1 MIQPRGPP
9 MPMPMGLPPRGP
21 PPMGLPP
28 MGLPPR
34 GMAGPPRGPMGPPG
48 GFGPRGP
55 IGIPGMPPRGPPGM
69 NPPQGVGMLGPAS
82 GRPPIAGVGLSMTQ
96 RFGILK
102 VHVLCGK
109 DLKAATGLDS
119 YVRVKIGSVDRASK
133 ISQGGGVRPNF
144 SEDFAFDIRAERDV
158 DFTVIGK
165 SANGDVMVGRA
176 RQNFMPWIAA
186 TQFAGDI
193 ALVDSSG
200 APCGVLSI
208 AVKFERTAPTAP
220 ATAQLKQGPAPTVLA
235 ITDANSGPRDP
246 NGRFSDKEIREAFIS
261 FDLDKNEFVGAAE
274 LRHVLVNIG
283 ENVTDEE
290 VDEMIRMCDK
300 DGDGQVSFDEFYRM
314 VTGGREP
321 PSEKSSLPVTKSSG
335 TGLGDAPTSLAARNQ
350 RKAAL
355 ASFSVKN
362 NIVFETLRKSLS
374 RFRAADRD
382 GSGMVDFAEFCE
394 VLGVDA
400 SQDSEKLFLQLDLDK
415 SGTIDILETL
425 IGLSTVV
432 NATKEE
438 KLKFAF
444 NTFDVNGDNVLTR
457 DELIKILKA
466 NHFSS
471 DVSDVAKKA
480 DTIMSQADG
489 DGDGV
494 MNYDEFLMVNRK
506 FPGILYMAA
515 SGK

>member
-1 MIQPRGPP
+1 MLGMPP
-9 MPMPMGLPPRGP
+9 NGLPPMGLPPRGP
-21 PPMGLPP
+21 PPMG
-28 MGLPPR
+28 M
-34 GMAGPPRGPMGPPG
+34 PPRGPMGPPRG
-48 GFGPRGP
+48 PPMGMGPPRGPPMGPPGFGPRGP
-55 IGIPGMPPRGPPGM
+55 ISGLPPRMQAPP
-69 NPPQGVGMLGPAS
+69 GVGMLAPAS
-82 GRPPIAGVGLSMTQ
+82 GRLPMAGVGLAMTQ

-102 VHVLCGK
+102 IHVLCGK
-109 DLKAATGLDS
+109 DLKAAIGMDS
-119 YVRVKIGSVDRASK
+119 YVRVKIGSIDRASK
-133 ISQGGGVRPNF
+133 ISAGGGVRPNY
-144 SEDFAFDIRAERDV
+144 SEDFSFDIRAERDV

-165 SANGDVMVGRA
+165 GGNGDVMVGRA

-208 AVKFERTAPTAP
+208 AVKFERTAPSAP
-220 ATAQLKQGPAPTVLA
+220 SSAQLKQGPAQPTVLA
-235 ITDANSGPRDP
+235 ITDGNNGPRDP
-246 NGRFSDKEIREAFIS
+246 NGRFSDKEIREAFTS
-261 FDLDKNEFVGAAE
+261 FDLDKNDFVGAAE

-321 PSEKSSLPVTKSSG
+321 PSEKSSAPIAKSAG

-355 ASFSVKN
+355 ATFSVKN
-362 NIVFETLRKSLS
+362 NIVFESLRKSLS

-400 SQDSEKLFLQLDLDK
+400 SQDSEKLFMQLDLDK

-444 NTFDVNGDNVLTR
+444 STFDVNGDNVLTR

-494 MNYDEFLMVNRK
+494 MNYEEFLTVNKK

-515 SGK
+515 KN